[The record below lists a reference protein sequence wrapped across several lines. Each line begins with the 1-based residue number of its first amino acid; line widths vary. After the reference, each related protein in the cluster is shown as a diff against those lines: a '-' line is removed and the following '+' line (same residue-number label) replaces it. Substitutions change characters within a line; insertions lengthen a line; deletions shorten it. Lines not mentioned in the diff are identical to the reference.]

1 MRSRSYFYCGWT
13 TTFNIIL
20 NGLTLGKYLWLEGR
34 VTGGFFH
41 NWAHRFR
48 YKPQQYDLPSTEQGI
63 IDFIRRSSSVRLFG
77 AGHSFN
83 SGVESDYA
91 LISLDNYTGI
101 IPGSENNEKM
111 QLTVRAGTRMRDV
124 IQLLLD
130 RGWAFKALP
139 SHNAQSIGGILATD
153 VHGTGKDWGWVSEMV
168 VSLKVIDGKG
178 DVYVVQPE
186 DELFRAAI
194 GGIGAVGIITEVT
207 VQARDR
213 FNMLQICEMADLQ
226 WVEDHLEEIIQ
237 TNDHMSLYIFPF
249 TKRVQINKWNH
260 TDKPQ
265 SLLGPLREWI
275 NISGDALVS
284 AWLGNLMAYTG
295 MLNKLS
301 PIVYWFKQMTTL
313 VLESAEAYSRTIYHL
328 HQEQEFTVPQDEAI
342 SMCKLFLET
351 FENMYL
357 ANPKH
362 NLPYA
367 LLEVRFTPAGHELAL
382 IGPGRD
388 TRRCWIDLICNDSHG
403 FEKYYAVAEDMIR
416 KIKARPHLG
425 KFCETLDKQH
435 LHDIYGKHFERF
447 LELRDEHDPNRKFI
461 NPFTRRLFG
470 D

>member
-13 TTFNIIL
+13 TTLNIIL
-20 NGLTLGKYLWLEGR
+20 NALTLGKYLWLEGR
-34 VTGGFFH
+34 VTGGYFH

-48 YKPQQYDLPSTEQGI
+48 YKPQQYNLPATEQGI
-63 IDFIRRSSSVRLFG
+63 IDFIKQSSSVRLFG

-91 LISLDNYTGI
+91 LISLDNYKGI
-101 IPGSENNEKM
+101 VPGSENKEKM
-111 QLTVRAGTRMRDV
+111 QMTVRAGTRMRDV

-178 DVYVVQPE
+178 NVFVVKPE
-186 DELFRAAI
+186 DDLFRAAI

-213 FNMLQICEMADLQ
+213 FNMEQICVMADLQ
-226 WVEDHLEEIIQ
+226 YVEDHLEEIIQ
-237 TNDHMSLYIFPF
+237 ENDHMSLYIFPF
-249 TKRVQINKWNH
+249 TDEVQINKWNH
-260 TDKPQ
+260 TEKVK
-265 SLLGPLREWI
+265 SILGPLREFI
-275 NISGDALVS
+275 NISFDAFFS
-284 AWLGNLMAYTG
+284 AWFGNFMAYCG
-295 MLNKLS
+295 LLKKWSRLA
-301 PIVYWFKQMTTL
+301 YRFKRGTDL

-328 HQEQEFTVPQDEAI
+328 HQEQEFTVPYEEAVP
-342 SMCKLFLET
+342 MCKLFLEK
-351 FENMYL
+351 FETMYL
-357 ANPKH
+357 AKPKH

-416 KIKARPHLG
+416 EIKARPHLG
-425 KFCETLDKQH
+425 KFCETLDKTH
-435 LHDIYGKHFERF
+435 LQEIYGAHFDRF
-447 LELRDEHDPNRKFI
+447 LELRDEHDPDRKFI